1 MAIDKVT
8 GKRKKLVKTKDDI
21 KEEKKKKA
29 LPKFDRTY
37 EEELIRELFEED
49 IQLKQK
55 LENPT
60 TVEEYTGPFVH
71 HERPGEE
78 WDVPITEEI
87 KYFDPEL
94 SYELTQYRPLTLEK
108 GLDFDPEPFRE
119 MAKIYEEKG
128 RYTEFPEGS
137 KPHRDLWQRE
147 MDRMKN
153 GLTIGKYRITGD
165 NYYFLN
171 YYRMQVV
178 GSVDTKAGE
187 GRNESFPSFIA
198 KQYEWFHYYEM
209 AEKLHKDVCALKA
222 RGVE

>member
-60 TVEEYTGPFVH
+60 IVEEYTGPFVH

-137 KPHRDLWQRE
+137 KPHRDL
-147 MDRMKN
+147 
-153 GLTIGKYRITGD
+153 
-165 NYYFLN
+165 
-171 YYRMQVV
+171 
-178 GSVDTKAGE
+178 
-187 GRNESFPSFIA
+187 
-198 KQYEWFHYYEM
+198 
-209 AEKLHKDVCALKA
+209 
-222 RGVE
+222 